1 MKSSYTVAVLGFD
14 QTERIVLA
22 SIFGLAARRSP
33 KFVQISSSG
42 PLPDIYLLDASDPE
56 AVARFKSLNP
66 DRRVP
71 SILIGEND
79 QGTGWPVLKRPLQW
93 TRLFK
98 AFDLAVTLPP
108 MQRVAAAG
116 GQQAAGHVSASAPTM
131 RITPGSSVHGGL
143 PGGTTTPRPA
153 APAATT
159 RPPTKPPAVA
169 RVPTTPPARLA
180 TGQFTGPLGNT
191 QRFDP
196 GKTGMHA
203 MQNEPDNVMVVD
215 DSPAVREFMRSRL
228 EPFAFRVDYAG
239 SGEEAIGLTA
249 SKQYTCIFL
258 DVVMPGIDGYQVCK
272 MIKARKSIRPTAV
285 VMLTSKSSP
294 FDKIRGT
301 MAGCDAY
308 LTKPVDEEKLLE
320 VIARFLQTAA

>member
-1 MKSSYTVAVLGFD
+1 MKSTYTVAVLGFD
-14 QTERIVLA
+14 QTEKIVLA
-22 SIFGLAARRSP
+22 SIFGLAARRIP
-33 KFVQISSSG
+33 KFVQAAGAVTS
-42 PLPDIYLLDASDPE
+42 PDIYLLDASDPE
-56 AVARFKSLNP
+56 AVARFKNMNA

-71 SILIGEND
+71 SILIGDSD
-79 QGTGWPVLKRPLQW
+79 QGTGWPVLRRPLQW

-108 MQRVAAAG
+108 MQRVAAPDA
-116 GQQAAGHVSASAPTM
+116 QLAAGHVSASAPTM

-143 PGGTTTPRPA
+143 PTAPRPA
-153 APAATT
+153 APPTAT
-159 RPPTKPPAVA
+159 RPPTRPPAAA
-169 RVPTTPPARLA
+169 RAHTPPPARVT
-180 TGQFTGPLGNT
+180 TGRFTGPLANA

-196 GKTGMHA
+196 GRTGMHA
-203 MQNEPDNVMVVD
+203 AQTEPDNVMVVD

-272 MIKARKSIRPTAV
+272 MIKSRKTIRPTAV

-320 VIARFLQTAA
+320 VISKFLQTAG

>member
-42 PLPDIYLLDASDPE
+42 PSPDIYLLDASDPE

-143 PGGTTTPRPA
+143 PGGTATPRPA
-153 APAATT
+153 APAMAT
-159 RPPTKPPAVA
+159 RPPTKPPAAA
-169 RVPTTPPARLA
+169 RVLTTPPARLA

-203 MQNEPDNVMVVD
+203 VQSEPDNVMVVD

-320 VIARFLQTAA
+320 VIARFLQTTA